1 MNREYTTDPS
11 MAPLRLEEEVTYE
24 VRPARE
30 GDTAKVLAL
39 GGVAAGLASGLIV
52 LLTEREEKKPP
63 SRAEQARM
71 AIEEAAA
78 KAREQGKNVS
88 TGLSSSLQELSEEA
102 SKSTKKARKDA
113 KKRGGKISKQTQ
125 KDAEYAMAKIGG
137 FLAAAREE
145 AAGAYH
151 GVEKQAPDVSK
162 IAQELRARTDV
173 AVNEAIRSGSTL
185 RQHARVDTGKAKGEL
200 GALAETLKSK
210 AMEAEKVAGSYV
222 ESKVLPRLKEL
233 EKEAVTAFEVG
244 KEKSQEARKAAQK
257 DLLPQAKESADKL
270 RHTLEDQAK
279 VAAKSLEKGLPEAS
293 VKLGAA
299 AGTVEDQAK
308 TAAQAVKRGSRET
321 GSLLMWLGLAGT
333 LVYKVYLN
341 DEQKK
346 KARELGAGLFGEA
359 RDMYSDMKGENP
371 NFSA

>member
-11 MAPLRLEEEVTYE
+11 VASLRVEREVTYE
-24 VRPARE
+24 GQPARE

-52 LLTEREEKKPP
+52 LLTEREKKKPL
-63 SRAEQARM
+63 SKAEQARI

-78 KAREQGKNVS
+78 KAREQSRNVS
-88 TGLSSSLQELSEEA
+88 TGLSSSLQELSAEA
-102 SKSTKKARKDA
+102 SKSTKKARKDVR
-113 KKRGGKISKQTQ
+113 KRGGKLSKQTQ
-125 KDAEYAMAKIGG
+125 KEAEQTMAKIGG
-137 FLAAAREE
+137 LVAAARSE
-145 AAGAYH
+145 AASAYH

-162 IAQELRARTDV
+162 VGQQLRSRADV
-173 AVNEAIRSGSTL
+173 ALSGAKKSGSTL
-185 RQHARVDTGKAKGEL
+185 KQHAMVDTGKAKGEL
-200 GALAETLKSK
+200 GSLAETLKSK
-210 AMEAEKVAGSYV
+210 AMGAEKVAGSYV
-222 ESKVLPRLKEL
+222 ESMVLPKLKEL
-233 EKEAVTAFEVG
+233 EKEATTAFEMG

-257 DLLPQAKESADKL
+257 DLLPQAKESAGKL

-279 VAAKSLEKGLPEAS
+279 VAARSLEKGLPEAS
-293 VKLGAA
+293 IKLGAA

-308 TAAQAVKRGSRET
+308 TATKAVKRGSRET

-341 DEQKK
+341 EEQKK
-346 KARELGAGLFGEA
+346 KARELGAGLYGEA
-359 RDMYSDMKGENP
+359 RDMYSDMKGENS